1 MFAELQPDGF
11 RICRVES
18 ERGSREATETGKS
31 RDRLEKFGIKRVDN
45 G

>member
-1 MFAELQPDGF
+1 MFAELQPGGF

-18 ERGSREATETGKS
+18 ARGSREATEAGKGPE
-31 RDRLEKFGIKRVDN
+31 RLEKFGIKRMDK